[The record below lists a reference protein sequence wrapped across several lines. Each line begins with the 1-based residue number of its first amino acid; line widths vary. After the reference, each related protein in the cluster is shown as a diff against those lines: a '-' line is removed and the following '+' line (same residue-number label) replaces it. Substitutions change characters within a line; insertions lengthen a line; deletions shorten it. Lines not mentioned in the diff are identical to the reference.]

1 MSTGTSIFPVFR
13 SSCCTAHSSLESQG
27 MVKVPSSCCHTP
39 VKGLV
44 WADVFVTAVTPI
56 FLLLFYLVTNE
67 KDKCW
72 KWRISNVTRAH
83 PARKN
88 LKHRANMEGILFTE
102 FRADWKT
109 HWLVPCKNLSSSLL
123 KTLQLLLFSQEL
135 FHTFIPLVIRNL
147 PGISLGFFSTEISTS

>member
-1 MSTGTSIFPVFR
+1 MSTGTSIFPVSR

-102 FRADWKT
+102 FRADWKKT
-109 HWLVPCKNLSSSLL
+109 TLTSPLQKFIKFPFEDSPVTALLTGAVPHLHSS
-123 KTLQLLLFSQEL
+123 
-135 FHTFIPLVIRNL
+135 
-147 PGISLGFFSTEISTS
+147 GD